1 MAVRLP
7 TGQDLDRLMAGPPR
21 MASTALG
28 PVEYAEAGHG
38 PVLLSVD
45 GSFGGWDYAMGQA
58 AVFAVNG
65 FRVIAP
71 SRPGYLGTPLE
82 LGRSHEEQAEVLIAL
97 LDSLGVDR
105 AAVLALCGGAGS
117 SFVMAA
123 RHPERVSCL
132 VEVSP
137 VTVAYVPDTG
147 LIEGWLN
154 RLMMGSPAAMT
165 VWMGAMGVLLRR
177 FPETAV
183 RLFLAPPESTLDRA
197 EAASLA
203 HRIMTDPYRAA
214 FATRVWATFTNHTH
228 ERFAGTV
235 NEMAQVAAITG
246 LPLAEVTCPTLVV
259 SGLAQTLPAGN
270 IEAIRDA
277 IPSAEVRTPER
288 GIHRGPWLD
297 DDWAEQQRHVLGWV
311 REQVGQ
317 DRTTGVAEGT
327 PPDDSTTL
335 PSAIGRGPF
344 ASGARHD
351 GKANLEVSAGS
362 DR

>member
-1 MAVRLP
+1 
-7 TGQDLDRLMAGPPR
+7 
-21 MASTALG
+21 
-28 PVEYAEAGHG
+28 
-38 PVLLSVD
+38 
-45 GSFGGWDYAMGQA
+45 
-58 AVFAVNG
+58 
-65 FRVIAP
+65 
-71 SRPGYLGTPLE
+71 
-82 LGRSHEEQAEVLIAL
+82 
-97 LDSLGVDR
+97 
-105 AAVLALCGGAGS
+105 
-117 SFVMAA
+117 
-123 RHPERVSCL
+123 
-132 VEVSP
+132 
-137 VTVAYVPDTG
+137 VTVAYLPDTG

-327 PPDDSTTL
+327 TT
-335 PSAIGRGPF
+335 R
-344 ASGARHD
+344 
-351 GKANLEVSAGS
+351 
-362 DR
+362 